1 MRLKHLEVFSMKRVV
16 NGKFKEF
23 DIALEDK
30 VGALADVCDMLAQ
43 NGVNIKAIS
52 ADGGRGVRLVTSDDK
67 TTRDL
72 LQKAKLIFN
81 ESDVVSLQLLDRPGE
96 LAKVSRLLA
105 REKVNIQSAY
115 MLGGNGET
123 KDMILKVSNVSDA
136 LKALR

>member
-1 MRLKHLEVFSMKRVV
+1 MKRVV

-23 DIALEDK
+23 DIALEDR

-105 REKVNIQSAY
+105 KERVNIQSAY

>member
-1 MRLKHLEVFSMKRVV
+1 MKRVV

>member
-1 MRLKHLEVFSMKRVV
+1 MKRVV

-23 DIALEDK
+23 DIALEDR

-43 NGVNIKAIS
+43 DGVNIKAIS

-67 TTRDL
+67 TTRDI

-105 REKVNIQSAY
+105 KERVNIQSAY